1 MDKRGERMGK
11 YYAKSKLPDGTQPT
25 VKEHLEAVAKLARQY
40 GSVFGRGDEAWVAGM
55 FHDFGKYSDAFA
67 QALQGTRTHVDH
79 AMCGAAF
86 LSQMKKKKRAYE
98 PIIEAVNGHHS
109 GLVHFG
115 ELEPVLRDNICQGAA
130 VSLNENKHP
139 AMAGQ
144 EEYTRAASC
153 FREDFPEFRF
163 PKLRKFPAQDE
174 EYLEID
180 CEEERRKIHNIK
192 DMLYTRMLF
201 SCLVDADYSVSA
213 SDQNP
218 QYLQETERFR
228 FEAEAWLENLLEYKE
243 RLSGQSSSDPSLNR
257 IRNDLF
263 EQCGKMGGSAEG
275 LFTLTAPTGTGKT
288 LALLHFA
295 LRHCQSSGKRRIIVA
310 LPFLT
315 LAEQNADTYKKI
327 IPDILIDHSQSN
339 LGDDAREFAS
349 RWSAPV
355 IITTSVKFFES
366 LFAAHPTDCRKL
378 HHIADSVVLFDEAQ
392 SLPPEVTE
400 TTLEAVNELCRSYH
414 CTMVFS
420 SATQPDFDA
429 IPNVAWKPTEIM
441 PDNSRLFEALRRTR
455 VEWRLE
461 TPTPLEEVAAEM
473 AGLPSIC
480 AIVNLRKHA
489 RKLFGQLK
497 EICPEDELY
506 FITTDLC
513 MEHRRMVVKEI
524 TRRLEDGL
532 PCRVV
537 ATQCIEAGVDLDFD
551 VMFRA
556 LAPLDSV
563 IQAAGRCNRN
573 GRLAGGGRVIVFE
586 PQEEG
591 FLYPGGPGQECGNWY
606 ESAAVLVKRLC
617 AEQPLDID
625 SPSQM
630 GRYYHE
636 LFEGQADKASL
647 RRALER
653 RDFAETEKEYELIAN
668 KGLKVIVPIP
678 RELSEEGHKK
688 YRAIRNEVLKNGI
701 TPSLMRQTAA
711 LTVTVPV
718 YQLEKLEHC
727 MERLEYAGRRREGG
741 GKSGY
746 YVLRPQHE
754 EYYTKD
760 MGLQIPEEIE
770 GGNIW

>member
-1 MDKRGERMGK
+1 MKK

-25 VKEHLEAVAKLARQY
+25 VKEHLEAVAKLAKQF

-67 QALQGTRTHVDH
+67 KALQGTRTKVDH
-79 AMCGAAF
+79 AMCGAVF
-86 LSQMKKKKRAYE
+86 LSQAKKKKRAYE
-98 PIIEAVNGHHS
+98 PIIEAIHGHHS
-109 GLVHFG
+109 GLIHFG
-115 ELEPVLRDNICQGAA
+115 ELEPALRGNFCQGTAI
-130 VSLNENKHP
+130 SLNDDKYP

-144 EEYTRAASC
+144 EEYTRAAGC
-153 FREDFPEFRF
+153 FQEDFPEFRF
-163 PKLRKFPAQDE
+163 PKLQKFAVRKE
-174 EYLEID
+174 LLEIREN
-180 CEEERRKIHNIK
+180 EEHLTIHNIEE
-192 DMLYTRMLF
+192 MLYTRMLF

-218 QYLQETERFR
+218 QYLLETERLK
-228 FEAEAWLENLLEYKE
+228 FEAEAWLEELLRYKN
-243 RLSGQSSSDPSLNR
+243 RLSRQSSSDASLNQ

-263 EQCGKMGGSAEG
+263 EQCGNMGDSAEG

-295 LRHCQSSGKRRIIVA
+295 LRHCQSSGKRRIIVV

-327 IPDILIDHSQSN
+327 IPDILIDHSQST
-339 LGDDAREFAS
+339 LSDDAREFAS
-349 RWSAPV
+349 RWSAPF

-366 LFAAHPTDCRKL
+366 LFAGHPTDCRKL

-392 SLPPEVTE
+392 SLPTEVTE
-400 TTLEAVNELCRSYH
+400 TTLEAVNELCRTYH

-420 SATQPDFDA
+420 SATQPDFGA
-429 IPNVAWKPTEIM
+429 IRNVVWKPTEIM
-441 PDNSRLFEALRRTR
+441 PDNPRLFAALKRTH

-461 TPTPLEEVAAEM
+461 TPTSLEEVAAEM
-473 AGLPSIC
+473 AGLPSVC
-480 AIVNLRKHA
+480 VIVNLRRHA
-489 RKLFGQLK
+489 RKLFGELK
-497 EICPEDELY
+497 EMCLENEL
-506 FITTDLC
+506 FFLTTDLC
-513 MEHRRMVVKEI
+513 MEHRRMVVKEV
-524 TRRLEDGL
+524 TRRLKDGL

-556 LAPLDSV
+556 LAPLDSIV
-563 IQAAGRCNRN
+563 QAAGRCNRN
-573 GRLAGGGRVIVFE
+573 GRIAGGGRVIVFE

-591 FLYPGGPGQECGNWY
+591 CLYPGSPGQKCGNWY

-625 SPSQM
+625 SPCQM
-630 GRYYHE
+630 KKYYQE
-636 LFEGQADKASL
+636 LFQGQADKASL
-647 RRALER
+647 RRALGL
-653 RDFAETEKEYELIAN
+653 RDFAETEREYVLIAN

-678 RELSEEGHKK
+678 RELSEEKYKK
-688 YRAIRNEVLKNGI
+688 YQAIRSEVLKNGI

-718 YQLEKLEHC
+718 CRQEKLEYC
-727 MERLEYAGRRREGG
+727 LERLEYAGQRREGDE
-741 GKSGY
+741 KSGY
-746 YVLRPQHE
+746 YILRPQYE
-754 EYYTKD
+754 KYYMRD
-760 MGLQIPEEIE
+760 MGLQLPEEME